1 MTETEVRLPRNIEAE
16 AALIGAILID
26 NQMVDY
32 VGDLSPEHFFEQL
45 HGRIFERAKALIN
58 DGKTASPVSL
68 KPYFEADEAIAELG
82 GPGYLAKLTADGAG
96 LIGARDFAKQIRDLA
111 LLRDLHLVGAE
122 LARSAL
128 DTSDEIDP
136 AQRLED
142 AQERLFAIADTG
154 QSSAKVQSIA
164 QAVDAAIAEIEAEN
178 RGEASPALRVKGQ
191 EAWNRGTG
199 GMRGGQLIILAGRPA
214 MGKSL
219 EALKIATC
227 AAETGYATDFFG
239 LEMENGE
246 NALRCLSDLA
256 FDVAQE
262 SPKAKSIEFMNLTAP
277 ERSKVARARQRLV
290 NMPLNLYDESS
301 LSVAQ
306 LSAKVRRS
314 KRKWASQGQKLRLVV
329 IDYLQ
334 LMTGDKSRDGNR
346 TNEISSISRGLK
358 KLAREL
364 DVTIIAL
371 SQLSRA
377 VEQRE
382 DKRPVLSDLRES
394 GSIEQDADIVVF
406 AYREAYYLEA
416 SEPQGSKG
424 GNSKWEDWK
433 ADYEDC
439 RDKMQLL
446 FRKVRKGATST
457 QTLYISLDHQ
467 AIRDLDWQDEGRF
480 A

>member
-1 MTETEVRLPRNIEAE
+1 MEETQVRLPCNLEAE
-16 AALIGAILID
+16 AALLGALLIENNLID
-26 NQMVDY
+26 HAR
-32 VGDLSPEHFFEQL
+32 DLQPEHFFEQL
-45 HGRIFERAKALIN
+45 HGRIFERISSLIS
-58 DGKTASPVSL
+58 DGKTASPISL
-68 KPYFEADEAIAELG
+68 KPYFDNDPAMKELG
-82 GPGYLAKLTADGAG
+82 GPGYLIKLCADGAG
-96 LIGARDFAKQIRDLA
+96 MVGTNYFAQQILDLA
-111 LLRDLHLVGAE
+111 MLREIHLVGVE
-122 LARSAL
+122 LAQSAL
-128 DTSDEIDP
+128 DTSYDID
-136 AQRLED
+136 ASQRLEE
-142 AQERLFAIADTG
+142 AQERLFAIADNG
-154 QSSAKVQSIA
+154 KGSSKVQSIA
-164 QAVDAAIAEIEAEN
+164 QAVDAAIKDIEAEN
-178 RGEASPALRVKGQ
+178 RGELAAALKIKGQ

-227 AAETGYATDFFG
+227 AAESGFATDFYG

-246 NALRCLSDLA
+246 NALRCLADLA
-256 FDVAQE
+256 FDNCTE
-262 SPKAKSIEFMNLTAP
+262 SPTAKSIEFMNLNAT
-277 ERSKVARARQRLV
+277 ERSMIAKARQRLIG
-290 NMPLNLYDESS
+290 MPLNLYDESS
-301 LSVAQ
+301 LSIAQ
-306 LSAKVRRS
+306 LSSKVRRS
-314 KRKWASQGQKLRLVV
+314 KRKWASQGQKLRLVI

-334 LMTGDKSRDGNR
+334 LMTGDRSKDGNR

-364 DVTIIAL
+364 DITIIAL

-382 DKRPVLSDLRES
+382 DKRPILADLRES

-416 SEPQGSKG
+416 SEPTGPKG

-433 ADYEDC
+433 ADYEAC
-439 RDKMQLL
+439 RDHMQLL

-457 QTLYISLDHQ
+457 QTLFISLPHQ

-480 A
+480 V

>member
-1 MTETEVRLPRNIEAE
+1 MEAMEIRLPRNIEAE
-16 AALIGAILID
+16 AALLGAMLIE
-26 NQMVDY
+26 NSMVDH
-32 VGDLSPEHFFEQL
+32 VGDLRGEHFFETL
-45 HGRIFERAKALIN
+45 HGRIFDRTRLLIN
-58 DGKTASPVSL
+58 EGKVASPVSL
-68 KPYFEADEAIAELG
+68 KPYFDSDPAMLELG
-82 GPGYLAKLTADGAG
+82 GAGYLMKLTGDGAG
-96 LIGARDFAKQIRDLA
+96 LIGARDFAKQIYDLA
-111 LLRDLHLVGAE
+111 LLREIHLVGME
-122 LARSAL
+122 LSQAAL
-128 DTSDEIDP
+128 DTTDDIDP
-136 AQRLED
+136 SQTLEM
-142 AQERLFAIADTG
+142 AQERLFAIADSG
-154 QSSAKVQSIA
+154 SSAGKVQSIS
-164 QAVDAAIAEIEAEN
+164 QAVEAAIAEIEAEN
-178 RGEASPALRVKGQ
+178 RGEASPALRIKGQ

-227 AAETGYATDFFG
+227 AAETGFATDFFG

-246 NALRCLSDLA
+246 NALRCLADMA
-256 FDVAQE
+256 FTTRPE
-262 SPKAKSIEFMNLTAP
+262 SPTSKAIEFMNLTAS
-277 ERSKVARARQRLV
+277 ERSAVARARHKLSGL
-290 NMPLNLYDESS
+290 PLNLYDESS

-314 KRKWASQGQKLRLVV
+314 KRKWASQGKQLRLVI

-334 LMTGDKSRDGNR
+334 LMTGDKSKDANR

-364 DVTIIAL
+364 NITIIAL

-377 VEQRE
+377 VEQRD
-382 DKRPVLSDLRES
+382 DKRPILSDLRES
-394 GSIEQDADIVVF
+394 GSIEQDADLVVF

-416 SEPQGSKG
+416 TEPQGSKG

-433 ADYEDC
+433 ADYEAC
-439 RDKMQLL
+439 RDHMQLL

-457 QTLYISLDHQ
+457 QTLYVSLDHQ
-467 AIRDLDWQDEGRF
+467 SIRDLDWQDEGRF

>member
-1 MTETEVRLPRNIEAE
+1 MLREIYL
-16 AALIGAILID
+16 
-26 NQMVDY
+26 
-32 VGDLSPEHFFEQL
+32 VGVDLSN
-45 HGRIFERAKALIN
+45 A
-58 DGKTASPVSL
+58 
-68 KPYFEADEAIAELG
+68 
-82 GPGYLAKLTADGAG
+82 
-96 LIGARDFAKQIRDLA
+96 
-111 LLRDLHLVGAE
+111 
-122 LARSAL
+122 AL
-128 DTSDEIDP
+128 DTSSEIDAP
-136 AQRLED
+136 QRLEE
-142 AQERLFAIADTG
+142 AQERLFAIADNDKTN
-154 QSSAKVQSIA
+154 SKVQSIA
-164 QAVDAAIAEIEAEN
+164 DAVDAAIKEIEAEN
-178 RGEASPALRVKGQ
+178 RGEIAAALRIKGQ

-227 AAETGYATDFFG
+227 AAESGFATDFYG

-246 NALRCLSDLA
+246 NALRCLADLA
-256 FDVAQE
+256 YDNSRE
-262 SPKAKSIEFMNLTAP
+262 SPTAKSIEFMNLNAT
-277 ERSKVARARQRLV
+277 ERSMIAKARRRLV
-290 NMPLNLYDESS
+290 GMPLNLYDESS
-301 LSVAQ
+301 LSIAQ

-314 KRKWASQGQKLRLVV
+314 KRKWASQGHELRLVI

-334 LMTGDKSRDGNR
+334 LMTGDRSKDGNR

-364 DVTIIAL
+364 DITIIAL

-382 DKRPVLSDLRES
+382 DKRPILADLRES

-416 SEPQGSKG
+416 SEPQGGKG

-433 ADYEDC
+433 ADYEAC
-439 RDKMQLL
+439 RDHMQLL

-457 QTLYISLDHQ
+457 QTLFISLPHQ

>member
-1 MTETEVRLPRNIEAE
+1 MEQDQIRLPCNIQAE
-16 AALIGAILID
+16 AALLGALLIENNLID
-26 NQMVDY
+26 HAR
-32 VGDLSPEHFFEQL
+32 DLQPQHFFEQL
-45 HGRIFERAKALIN
+45 HGRIFERIVSLIN
-58 DGKTASPVSL
+58 EGKTASPISL
-68 KPYFEADEAIAELG
+68 KPYFDNDETMAELG
-82 GPGYLAKLTADGAG
+82 GAGYLMKLTADGSG
-96 LIGARDFAKQIRDLA
+96 LIAARDLAKQISDLA
-111 LLRDLHLVGAE
+111 MLREIYLVGVDLSNA
-122 LARSAL
+122 AL
-128 DTSDEIDP
+128 DTSSEIDAP
-136 AQRLED
+136 QRLEE
-142 AQERLFAIADTG
+142 AQERLFAIADNDKTN
-154 QSSAKVQSIA
+154 SKVQSIA
-164 QAVDAAIAEIEAEN
+164 DAVDAAIKEIEAEN
-178 RGEASPALRVKGQ
+178 RGEIAAALRIKGQ

-227 AAETGYATDFFG
+227 AAESGFATDFYG

-246 NALRCLSDLA
+246 NALRCLADLA
-256 FDVAQE
+256 YDNSRE
-262 SPKAKSIEFMNLTAP
+262 SPTAKSIEFMNLNAT
-277 ERSKVARARQRLV
+277 ERSMIAKARRRLV
-290 NMPLNLYDESS
+290 GMPLNLYDESS
-301 LSVAQ
+301 LSIAQ

-314 KRKWASQGQKLRLVV
+314 KRKWASQGHELRLVI

-334 LMTGDKSRDGNR
+334 LMTGDRSKDGNR

-364 DVTIIAL
+364 DITIIAL

-382 DKRPVLSDLRES
+382 DKRPILADLRES

-416 SEPQGSKG
+416 SEPQGGKG

-433 ADYEDC
+433 ADYEAC
-439 RDKMQLL
+439 RDHMQLL

-457 QTLYISLDHQ
+457 QTLFISLPHQ